1 MLVSLIGPWD
11 CKRKLNDLTSELF
24 RGIKMNL
31 AKLCFVTIALSLAM
45 SCDVKD
51 NKSLEEQIESNTFKL
66 VNDDVDYDGIENT
79 LDREPFRTTFPKIE
93 LIDFESFAVSYRFND
108 QVDFFRSSLKYKK
121 FDRDFL
127 NSKKQRFLKYKLIKL
142 HYKKS
147 VQFNDGFDE
156 EDRVDLNDLNYHF
169 VKTQSTQFFDA
180 VIRNLEE
187 DEENFK
193 EDSGEILISFKI
205 KIQNIVKV
213 HQIENV
219 IVSFKLFDREGQ
231 TFDDLGK
238 VILKDSRYKNVV
250 FNTTD
255 GQDYIGD
262 QVYSLSIGSL
272 GFSNL
277 ERVLNPNNDILVKIE
292 DFDYKIEGKTF
303 NYKAQAEKAK
313 QHLLNFVMFDGE
325 KVSQE
330 YLLNQSGVQNV
341 ADTMNLE
348 IDFIDEY
355 RFETKLRRN
364 TLFYPFSLNRLSSDQ
379 LTSGLWEFIGIGD
392 LDYNLTGSKDLY
404 FIFARGFEL
413 LNYAGG
419 AFQSKIFEKSGQKTF
434 ELKGILPD
442 QIIEIEI
449 EGFYDFYKKAQ
460 RDFQGEC
467 QYGSGRFSEWGICTL
482 SKAVQSKEPRKQLIF
497 QSEAPEFSINFNQ
510 AIKYKDHFVEL
521 VEMKG
526 NKVKARFQIPSE
538 FIDLEETSL
547 PIPVDISL
555 FNHPDFFSGVKELPV
570 FLNKKSDAMSGAYSP
585 RSIPTHIK
593 LGQEN
598 IFKIKYKT
606 FGINNNQ

>member
-1 MLVSLIGPWD
+1 MNLINLGLISLI
-11 CKRKLNDLTSELF
+11 
-24 RGIKMNL
+24 
-31 AKLCFVTIALSLAM
+31 LSVAV

-51 NKSLEEQIESNTFKL
+51 KNLENQALESKTFKL
-66 VNDDVDYDGIENT
+66 VNNDLDYDGIENSF
-79 LDREPFRTTFPKIE
+79 DNEPLRTTFPKIK
-93 LIDFESFAVSYRFND
+93 LIDFDSFEVSYRFKD
-108 QVDFFRSSLKYKK
+108 QLDFFRSSLKYEK

-127 NSKKQRFLKYKLIKL
+127 ESKKQRFLKYKLIKL

-156 EDRVDLNDLNYHF
+156 EDRVDLNDLDYHF
-169 VKTQSTQFFDA
+169 VKTQNIQFFDS
-180 VIRNLEE
+180 VIRNLKK

-193 EDSGEILISFKI
+193 ENSGEILINFKI

-238 VILKDSRYKNVV
+238 VLLKDSRYKNVV
-250 FNTTD
+250 FNTID

-262 QVYSLSIGSL
+262 QVYSLPIGSL
-272 GFSNL
+272 GFSSL

-303 NYKAQAEKAK
+303 SYKTQAEKAK

-330 YLLNQSGVQNV
+330 YLLNQSGVQDIAN
-341 ADTMNLE
+341 TLNLE

-355 RFETKLRRN
+355 RFETKSQRN

-392 LDYNLTGSKDLY
+392 LNYKLNGSKDLY

-413 LNYAGG
+413 LNYGGG
-419 AFQSKIFEKSGQKTF
+419 AFQSKVFEKSGQKAF

-442 QIIEIEI
+442 QIIELEI
-449 EGFYDFYKKAQ
+449 EGFYDLYKKVQ
-460 RDFQGEC
+460 KDFQGEC
-467 QYGSGRFSEWGICTL
+467 QYGSGRHSEWGICTL
-482 SKAVQSKEPRKQLIF
+482 SKAVQAKEPRKPLVF
-497 QSEAPEFSINFNQ
+497 NPDNPEFSINFNQ
-510 AIKYKDHFVEL
+510 SIKYKDHFVEL
-521 VEMKG
+521 VEIKG

-538 FIDLEETSL
+538 FIDLEETTL
-547 PIPVDISL
+547 PISVDINL
-555 FNHPDFFSGVKELPV
+555 ANHPDFFSGIKEFPV
-570 FLNKKSDAMSGAYSP
+570 FLNNKTDAMSGAYSP
-585 RSIPTHIK
+585 RSIPTQIK